1 LLPEA
6 GYRHLAAAL
15 ALVLGLLPSPGH
27 GATFHYQAFLAGLE
41 VGTAQIEVELDLRR
55 YTVTGRARSRGAMD
69 ALSPWRARFEA
80 VGRYGPAAVAGEWF
94 GYRAEEPDRIRQ
106 VWVSGGV
113 LREIRDGQ
121 RRDDRQAFPGADLL
135 TALFVAPRCPP
146 TRQLHSGRSGYR
158 LSDGAA
164 AGDRCSYRVT
174 DDEGGAYRVRFA
186 FGDRQGLRVPLR
198 IEVEG
203 MLTGQLVLV
212 DRPQ

>member
-1 LLPEA
+1 MLPEA
-6 GYRHLAAAL
+6 GYRLRAAGPAL
-15 ALVLGLLPSPGH
+15 LLGLLPSLGY

-41 VGTAQIEVELDLRR
+41 VGTAQVEVALETPR
-55 YTVTGRARSRGAMD
+55 YTVTGRARTRGAME

-80 VGRYGPAAVAGEWF
+80 VGRYAPEEVEGEWF

-106 VWVSGGV
+106 VWVSDGV
-113 LREIRDGQ
+113 LREIRDGR
-121 RRDDRQAFPGADLL
+121 RRDDRPAFPGADLL

-146 TRQLHSGRSGYR
+146 TRELHSGRSGYR
-158 LSDGAA
+158 LSDGIV

-174 DDEGGAYRVRFA
+174 DDEGGLYRVRFD